1 MSKPR
6 TALLIAAAVALAF
19 AGGWVARSM
28 RSAQSAASPASRSVP
43 AMESAQLEG
52 VSGELRE
59 ILMRPDPIQRAE
71 GVASLLSRLGPES
84 LGAVRTAPDGEA
96 PPHLRGGL
104 GDHVTGL
111 ATTSGVLAALVERE
125 RSGRGQVV
133 ETSLLRTG
141 MYCLGWDLGLQMRFG
156 KAAPSQPRTETSCAG
171 ADCHSSAKSRPIDAA
186 DALTGARPRG

>member
-59 ILMRPDPIQRAE
+59 ILTQWLA
-71 GVASLLSRLGPES
+71 
-84 LGAVRTAPDGEA
+84 DGM
-96 PPHLRGGL
+96 PGL
-104 GDHVTGL
+104 EITKD
-111 ATTSGVLAALVERE
+111 VE
-125 RSGRGQVV
+125 
-133 ETSLLRTG
+133 
-141 MYCLGWDLGLQMRFG
+141 
-156 KAAPSQPRTETSCAG
+156 
-171 ADCHSSAKSRPIDAA
+171 H
-186 DALTGARPRG
+186 